1 MSLLSGKLKS
11 KTFLHLCELNTKSS
25 LMMMHHDSFRAR
37 RSGKHTFSGL
47 AFGGGRVKRKSL
59 FTVKVD
65 PLTPL
70 DIPLDDHI
78 DTLTP
83 DANMY
88 VGVTTFSKEPDKK
101 VKGNQ
106 QGITK

>member
-1 MSLLSGKLKS
+1 MND
-11 KTFLHLCELNTKSS
+11 FV
-25 LMMMHHDSFRAR
+25 RAR
-37 RSGKHTFSGL
+37 RSGKHTFSGFM
-47 AFGGGRVKRKSL
+47 FGGGRVKRKSL
-59 FTVKVD
+59 FIVKVD

-88 VGVTTFSKEPDKK
+88 VGVTTFSKEEAGRK
-101 VKGNQ
+101 VEGNQ
-106 QGITK
+106 QGIPKSDCP

>member
-1 MSLLSGKLKS
+1 MDVL
-11 KTFLHLCELNTKSS
+11 
-25 LMMMHHDSFRAR
+25 RAR
-37 RSGKHTFSGL
+37 RSGKHTFSNL
-47 AFGGGRVKRKSL
+47 VFGGERVKRKSP

-78 DTLTP
+78 DILTP

-88 VGVTTFSKEPDKK
+88 VGITTFSKEPDKK
-101 VKGNQ
+101 VEGNQ
-106 QGITK
+106 QGIP

>member
-1 MSLLSGKLKS
+1 MKN
-11 KTFLHLCELNTKSS
+11 TQYLHTKSS
-25 LMMMHHDSFRAR
+25 LYNECIYNDSFRAR

-47 AFGGGRVKRKSL
+47 AFGGGRVKRKSP

-83 DANMY
+83 NANMY
-88 VGVTTFSKEPDKK
+88 VGVTTFSKEP
-101 VKGNQ
+101 VEANQ
-106 QGITK
+106 QGIP

>member
-1 MSLLSGKLKS
+1 MNVP
-11 KTFLHLCELNTKSS
+11 FN
-25 LMMMHHDSFRAR
+25 FRAR
-37 RSGKHTFSGL
+37 RSGKHTFSSL
-47 AFGGGRVKRKSL
+47 AFGGRVKRKSL

-88 VGVTTFSKEPDKK
+88 VGVTTFSKEAGKK
-101 VKGNQ
+101 VEGNQ
-106 QGITK
+106 QGIL

>member
-1 MSLLSGKLKS
+1 MY
-11 KTFLHLCELNTKSS
+11 
-25 LMMMHHDSFRAR
+25 HDSFRAR

-47 AFGGGRVKRKSL
+47 TFGGGRVKRKSL

-78 DTLTP
+78 DTMTL

-88 VGVTTFSKEPDKK
+88 VGVTTFSKELGKK
-101 VKGNQ
+101 VEGNQ
-106 QGITK
+106 QGITKIISV

>member
-1 MSLLSGKLKS
+1 MPKYQIFSA
-11 KTFLHLCELNTKSS
+11 
-25 LMMMHHDSFRAR
+25 LMMYHDSFRAR

-101 VKGNQ
+101 VEGNQ
-106 QGITK
+106 QGIP